1 MNILPVQLKGKTIAD
16 CYESDKGTLV
26 IEFTDGTKVQLE
38 FNGYI
43 NSKLSGGAEP
53 FIITTVV

>member
-16 CYESDKGTLV
+16 CYEVDREALI
-26 IEFTDGTKVQLE
+26 IEFTDGTKIRLE

-43 NSKLSGGAEP
+43 YPKMSGGLEP
-53 FIITTVV
+53 FIITTVA